1 MSTKRKDKRLEAL
14 YARLDEIR
22 MSSADRQA
30 ARSALAQADAVAE
43 FLLRAGRLLAGLRAS
58 SRPRRYSAT

>member
-1 MSTKRKDKRLEAL
+1 MNRKRKDKGLEVL

-22 MSSADRQA
+22 MSQADRVA

-43 FLLRAGRLLAGLRAS
+43 FLLRATRLLTGLRAS
-58 SRPRRYSAT
+58 PRRYSAT